1 MADGRTPTGARVQ
14 AVVPERDM
22 PGSGTAVAVA
32 DGELV
37 TNVCRLRLPVATI
50 DGGRPNSDRR
60 PRASGRART
69 RHAGVRHSRGRCGR
83 RTRNECVPAETA
95 DRDDRWRTA
104 ELRPTPARKQSC
116 PNATCRGQAQ
126 PWPLRTADSE
136 RMC

>member
-1 MADGRTPTGARVQ
+1 MADGRTPSGARAQ

-50 DGGRPNSDRR
+50 DGGQPARDRR
-60 PRASGRART
+60 LRTSGRART

-83 RTRNECVPAETA
+83 RTRNECVPAETPRRA
-95 DRDDRWRTA
+95 DRWRTA
-104 ELRPTPARKQSC
+104 ELRPAPACKR
-116 PNATCRGQAQ
+116 
-126 PWPLRTADSE
+126 
-136 RMC
+136 